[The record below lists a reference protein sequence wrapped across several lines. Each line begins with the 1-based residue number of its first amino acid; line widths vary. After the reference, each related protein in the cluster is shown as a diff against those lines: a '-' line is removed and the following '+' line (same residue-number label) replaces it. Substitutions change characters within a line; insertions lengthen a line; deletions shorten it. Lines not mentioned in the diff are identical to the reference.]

1 MMAATAAMPVTAA
14 PGARDSVPP
23 GGSAAAAA
31 AAGAGRRAYFEIRVG
46 AAAAAAA
53 PNAATAR
60 AGLTGRD
67 SERPGYLSEPLP
79 FAVIMVMI
87 TVP

>member
-1 MMAATAAMPVTAA
+1 MAATAAMPVTAA

-23 GGSAAAAA
+23 GGSAAAAAA